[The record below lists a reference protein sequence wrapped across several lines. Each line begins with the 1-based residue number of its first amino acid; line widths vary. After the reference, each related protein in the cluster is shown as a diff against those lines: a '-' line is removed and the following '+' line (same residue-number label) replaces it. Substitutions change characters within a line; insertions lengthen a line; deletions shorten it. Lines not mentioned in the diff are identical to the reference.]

1 MSSHSVDVIVEYVFT
16 PMFLRYRRSEFH
28 DSGRHTLSGQSIDRN
43 CNKSVS
49 EHSFFS
55 VTLSIINDTPLSLSQ
70 YEQRVSSACS
80 ITMPVFDGP
89 SITTTYTSTT
99 LGCFGMLKNLGLP
112 HSVHFRNRLTVLAFC
127 AVAAILVSMVVIF
140 FDACGG
146 TAPFVTFSTGISRKT
161 ITHQNNPPAAMTQ
174 AVLNNCSNNRLIQ
187 SSSLYHLT

>member
-1 MSSHSVDVIVEYVFT
+1 MMAMGIFSADEVSLELAKDLWPSYV
-16 PMFLRYRRSEFH
+16 
-28 DSGRHTLSGQSIDRN
+28 
-43 CNKSVS
+43 
-49 EHSFFS
+49 FS
-55 VTLSIINDTPLSLSQ
+55 VTLSLINDWLFLVPIPLSLSQ
-70 YEQRVSSACS
+70 YDQRVSSGRS
-80 ITMPVFDGP
+80 ITMPILDGL
-89 SITTTYTSTT
+89 SSTTTYTSTT

-127 AVAAILVSMVVIF
+127 TVAAILVSMVVIF